1 MSSNSRYQST
11 PLSPDRVKTDG
22 SAPKKGWDAEKPRGS
37 KSQSSYDKYKQSLH
51 EIFDGKKPMPNKMK
65 DMLESQHPS
74 VAQTSSTGTGDQET
88 QATVPEPKKA
98 RRRVAPQ
105 GPTLTDLI
113 QQTKNSNTSAETRAA
128 LSLIIEKGFQ
138 LPDDDEELL
147 VKALDHDQETLV
159 IQALEQL
166 EIFLDNNTSKNPSL
180 LKGRLKSAQMIASN
194 RKIRSLTSTLLELL
208 E

>member
-1 MSSNSRYQST
+1 MSSNSRFQST

-22 SAPKKGWDAEKPRGS
+22 SSPKKGWDAPKARGG

-51 EIFDGKKPMPNKMK
+51 EIFDGKKPMPDKMK
-65 DMLESQHPS
+65 GMLESQSPS
-74 VAQTSSTGTGDQET
+74 ATTETNDKATSEGQI
-88 QATVPEPKKA
+88 APKKT

-147 VKALDHDQETLV
+147 VKALDHDQDAIV

-166 EIFLDNNTSKNPSL
+166 AVFLDNNTSKNPGL
-180 LKGRLKSAQMIASN
+180 LKGRLQSAQMIASN
-194 RKIRSLTSTLLELL
+194 RKIRTLTTELLALLE
-208 E
+208 

>member
-1 MSSNSRYQST
+1 MSSNSRFQST
-11 PLSPDRVKTDG
+11 PLSPERVKTDG
-22 SAPKKGWDAEKPRGS
+22 SSPKKGWDAPKPRGS

-51 EIFDGKKPMPNKMK
+51 EIFDGKKPMPDKMK
-65 DMLESQHPS
+65 GMLESQSAP
-74 VAQTSSTGTGDQET
+74 AAADIEDKATSEGQ
-88 QATVPEPKKA
+88 VVPKKT

-180 LKGRLKSAQMIASN
+180 LKSRLQSAQMIASN

>member
-1 MSSNSRYQST
+1 MSSNSRFQST
-11 PLSPDRVKTDG
+11 PLSPERVKTDG
-22 SAPKKGWDAEKPRGS
+22 SSPKKGWDAPKPRGS

-51 EIFDGKKPMPNKMK
+51 EIFDGKKPMPDKMK
-65 DMLESQHPS
+65 GMLESQSAPAAADTEDKATS
-74 VAQTSSTGTGDQET
+74 EGQVA
-88 QATVPEPKKA
+88 PKKT

-180 LKGRLKSAQMIASN
+180 LKSRLQSAQMIASN